1 MALNPEL
8 LRQIR
13 PMSEADLDAVS
24 AIESATFPDPWP
36 RQALAHEALHNPVC
50 SSFVIEAEGEV
61 AGYAFCWVIFEQAHL
76 VNIAVMPSL
85 RGRGHGEALLVHVL
99 RHARSQGA
107 EVMHLEVRETNPAAV
122 ALYQKYGFAVLGRSA
137 RYYSDGAPAL
147 FMETDL
153 AQSVDR
159 T

>member
-13 PMSEADLDAVS
+13 PMGEADLDAVS
-24 AIESATFPDPWP
+24 AIEAATFPDPWP
-36 RQALAHEALHNPVC
+36 RQALAHEAVHNPVC
-50 SSFVIEAEGEV
+50 SSFVIEEEGAV
-61 AGYAFCWVIFEQAHL
+61 VGYAFCWVIFEQAHL
-76 VNIAVMPSL
+76 INIAVAPSR
-85 RGRGHGEALLVHVL
+85 RGKGHGEALLVHAL

-122 ALYQKYGFAVLGRSA
+122 ALYQKYGFAILGRSA

-147 FMETDL
+147 FMEAKL
-153 AQSVDR
+153 APSVDR
-159 T
+159 I

>member
-13 PMSEADLDAVS
+13 PMSEADLDEVS
-24 AIESATFPDPWP
+24 AIEAATFPDPWP

-50 SSFVIEAEGEV
+50 SSFVIEAKDEV
-61 AGYAFCWVIFEQAHL
+61 VGYAFCWVIFEQAHL
-76 VNIAVMPSL
+76 INIAVAPAR
-85 RGRGHGEALLVHVL
+85 RGKGHGEALLVHVL
-99 RHARSQGA
+99 RHARAQGA
-107 EVMHLEVRETNPAAV
+107 EVMHLEVRETNPEAV
-122 ALYQKYGFAVLGRSA
+122 ALYQKYGFAILGRSA

>member
-24 AIESATFPDPWP
+24 AIEAATFPDPWP

-50 SSFVIEAEGEV
+50 SSFVIEAKGEV
-61 AGYAFCWVIFEQAHL
+61 VGYAFCWVIFEQAHL
-76 VNIAVMPSL
+76 INIAVAPSR
-85 RGRGHGEALLVHVL
+85 RGMGHGEALLVHVL

-122 ALYQKYGFAVLGRSA
+122 ALYQKYGFAILGRSA

-153 AQSVDR
+153 ALSLDR